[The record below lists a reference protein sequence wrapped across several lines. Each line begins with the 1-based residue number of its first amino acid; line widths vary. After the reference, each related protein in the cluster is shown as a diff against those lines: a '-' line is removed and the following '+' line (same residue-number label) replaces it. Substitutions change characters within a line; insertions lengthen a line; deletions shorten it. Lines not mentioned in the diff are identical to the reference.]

1 MSSYSGAWE
10 SGSAASASSAT
21 SLPREL
27 GAKLP
32 DEFDE
37 RYFTHEQL
45 GKGAFGRVA
54 RATEKATGREVAVKF
69 IEARDDATKV
79 KAEFSREVIRG
90 SHPMWLRQALES
102 KSCGIHSFDRAD
114 QPRQSHRR
122 RRATTRSRR

>member
-21 SLPREL
+21 SLRREL

-45 GKGAFGRVA
+45 GKGAFGRVE

-69 IEARDDATKV
+69 TCEKD
-79 KAEFSREVIRG
+79 EVIR
-90 SHPMWLRQALES
+90 RALATKAACLNDIDS
-102 KSCGIHSFDRAD
+102 K
-114 QPRQSHRR
+114 
-122 RRATTRSRR
+122 T